1 MSAAKVLTPLGVVG
15 FCPQFSLIE
24 AKRYRQHRS
33 IERQSKHSRAVR
45 KALGT
50 KCMGCE
56 RELGDV
62 YGPIGEGLIHA
73 HHLTPLSRLAD
84 EATVQLDPDSDFAV
98 LCPNCHAIIHRM
110 DDVSDVAGVRALFF
124 RNRAA

>member
-1 MSAAKVLTPLGVVG
+1 MFNREPDSV
-15 FCPQFSLIE
+15 IE

-33 IERQSKHSRAVR
+33 IERQAKHSIAVK

-50 KCMGCE
+50 TCMICDHAMGE
-56 RELGDV
+56 T
-62 YGPIGEGLIHA
+62 YGPIGAGLIHA

-84 EATVQLDPDSDFAV
+84 GEVVHLDPSADFAV

-110 DDVSDVAGVRALFF
+110 DDVPMSLG
-124 RNRAA
+124 